1 MPGADA
7 VFVPEVLSPLV
18 PQAASNPVRQ
28 TIAIARIRMALPPI
42 TLFNRTSF
50 LYAGSQVLRLGI
62 WCGIVPIHH
71 PLLPTSRGLS
81 PASPADCKN
90 SPKRALDAVR
100 SHEHGDHEDAAVNR
114 ERQVVGDRTRN
125 AQPAHHPA

>member
-7 VFVPEVLSPLV
+7 VLVPEALSPLV

-42 TLFNRTSF
+42 TLLNRTSF
-50 LYAGSQVLRLGI
+50 LYAGSQVLRLGV
-62 WCGIVPIHH
+62 WCGIVPLHH

-81 PASPADCKN
+81 PASPADCMH

-100 SHEHGDHEDAAVNR
+100 SHEHVDHEYAAGNR
-114 ERQVVGDRTRN
+114 KRQHVVDRTR
-125 AQPAHHPA
+125 Q